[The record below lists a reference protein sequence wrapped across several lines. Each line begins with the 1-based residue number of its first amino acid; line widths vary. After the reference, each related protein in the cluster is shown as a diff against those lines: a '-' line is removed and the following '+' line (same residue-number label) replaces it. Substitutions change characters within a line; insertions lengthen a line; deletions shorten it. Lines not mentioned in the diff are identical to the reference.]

1 MNLALRLLVACLVI
15 AGPTVLFLGLMR
27 GLEKM
32 RDDALLL
39 ALAERDDAPRDVSNA
54 AAEALDRGPIRA
66 DGRGADA
73 TDDSASTAG
82 APASAAADRAH
93 RAFTCSTCGA
103 SNMTGAK
110 YCGRCLGELNT

>member
-1 MNLALRLLVACLVI
+1 MNPALRLLVACMII
-15 AGPTVLFLGLMR
+15 AAPTVLFLAMMR

-66 DGRGADA
+66 DGRGSDA
-73 TDDSASTAG
+73 TDDPASPAHDSASAL
-82 APASAAADRAH
+82 H
-93 RAFTCSTCGA
+93 AFTCSTCGA

-110 YCGRCLGELNT
+110 YCGRCLGELNR